1 MAQDRERRELLT
13 MHSAKLAN
21 TPTYV
26 KPREGCGGWKGDGE
40 LEWRGGGE
48 VKKE

>member
-26 KPREGCGGWKGDGE
+26 KPREDVVGGREMGSWSGE
-40 LEWRGGGE
+40 EGE
-48 VKKE
+48 R